1 MPKIPS
7 KIIKQMAKRP
17 GYQQEVASAGMFL
30 RNGLKLTTKTVKGL
44 VAKKLKSDKEADEW
58 SLFLSIFDVIAD
70 HNYPD
75 HSFNF
80 YAPTDMDGLEH
91 LIDTLPPYTGTSC
104 IFWRKLASKDWVVHI
119 LHPRNE
125 EALHLMPPMFE
136 CKPGPTDDLY
146 IFTADLKEWAAHV
159 YAGTEGPVY
168 DYIGGLLGL

>member
-7 KIIKQMAKRP
+7 KIVEQMAKRP

-30 RNGLKLTTKTVKGL
+30 RNGLKMATKTVKGL
-44 VAKKLKSDKEADEW
+44 VANKLKADKEADEW

-70 HNYPD
+70 HAYPD

-80 YAPTDMDGLEH
+80 YAPTDMEGMLH

-104 IFWRKLASKDWVVHI
+104 IFWRRLDNKEWVVHI
-119 LHPRNE
+119 LHPRDE
-125 EALHLMPPMFE
+125 EAWHLLPSTFE
-136 CKPGPTDDLY
+136 CKPGPTDDLS
-146 IFTADLKEWAAHV
+146 IFTVNLKEWAAHV
-159 YAGTEGPVY
+159 YKGNEAPIY